1 MTKLMNAKRSLTG
14 IAFALLWT
22 GWGSQAMS
30 ENFSQ
35 AITSEGPGSLFAR
48 AEDRTGTKGALTE
61 PEVFTRGRF
70 DAAVSVSER
79 WVPKCPLAP
88 PGGETECSPP
98 DRLRE
103 GVAPRGPAA

>member
-14 IAFALLWT
+14 IALALLWT

-30 ENFSQ
+30 ENLSQ
-35 AITSEGPGSLFAR
+35 AITSEGRGSLFAL
-48 AEDRTGTKGALTE
+48 AEDRTGTKDALTE
-61 PEVFTRGRF
+61 LQVLTRGRF
-70 DAAVSVSER
+70 DAAAPVSER

-98 DRLRE
+98 DLLRE
-103 GVAPRGPAA
+103 GISPRGPAA